1 MLLEETEGIRGA
13 RQEVGRNAALGG
25 PGTRVQGGKGIIEL
39 VNTAFTGGLVVKNPL
54 GMQEKQEKWV

>member
-25 PGTRVQGGKGIIEL
+25 PRTRVQGGKGAENKGRL
-39 VNTAFTGGLVVKNPL
+39 TGQWGEAGRGQVLQHPAS
-54 GMQEKQEKWV
+54 